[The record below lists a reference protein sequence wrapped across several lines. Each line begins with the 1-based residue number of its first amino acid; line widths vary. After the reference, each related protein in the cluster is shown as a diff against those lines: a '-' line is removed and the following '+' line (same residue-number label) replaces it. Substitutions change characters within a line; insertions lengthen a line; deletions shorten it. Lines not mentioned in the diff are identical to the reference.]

1 LGDHVCLVDGA
12 LDDLLFVR
20 VEIAGEV
27 LVKGGLFLLED
38 CLVSVSGR
46 SPCSVG
52 CLHAVGLNLVEWC
65 LEKAFL
71 L

>member
-1 LGDHVCLVDGA
+1 VDGA

-52 CLHAVGLNLVEWC
+52 CLRNKACLNML
-65 LEKAFL
+65 
-71 L
+71 